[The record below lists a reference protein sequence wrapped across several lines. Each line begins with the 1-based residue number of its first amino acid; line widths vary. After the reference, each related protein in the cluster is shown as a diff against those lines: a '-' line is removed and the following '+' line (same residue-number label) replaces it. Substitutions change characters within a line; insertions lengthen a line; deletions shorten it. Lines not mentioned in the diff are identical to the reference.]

1 MDSKNSPIS
10 ALSREVKNLDLRKE
24 AVAGVHIV
32 LVIRSLELL
41 EQPGDIRKLCL
52 HDGSRETSQKRAQNR
67 EKECTIDPKHR
78 NHNKRRGGSIREAGN
93 RQKTHFNHTLRC
105 ESRKQRNPR
114 SPPRNDSS
122 TSAPTFPRS
131 NVLMYLATSRQVR
144 ESSRSRVPMLPRS
157 YVPRCVP

>member
-93 RQKTHFNHTLRC
+93 RQK
-105 ESRKQRNPR
+105 NPR